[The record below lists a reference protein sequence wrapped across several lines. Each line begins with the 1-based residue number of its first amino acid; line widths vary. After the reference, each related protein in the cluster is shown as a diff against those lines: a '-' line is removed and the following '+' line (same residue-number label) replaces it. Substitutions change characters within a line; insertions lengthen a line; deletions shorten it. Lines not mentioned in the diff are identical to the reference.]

1 MPARETLRIPTRE
14 VVRILA
20 LIFGFY
26 VAVRLL
32 WIAHPVIFLFFLG
45 VLFGLPISQ
54 GADWLAKRGV
64 PRGLGVALILT
75 VFLGLLIG
83 GGIGMA
89 PILRSQSKELQQ
101 RLPEALDKIDAW
113 LGHRANGVLG
123 ILFNQESSGDDTG
136 TVPGITE
143 ADSVGTDTVT
153 TDTVTT
159 DSVTTQPVDSTAR
172 STTGRRTTARSNEV
186 VVGGN
191 LRREITRQM
200 SGAQHSFLHMLTSTF
215 AVTGAF
221 LLVLFIAG
229 YIGLDPHLY
238 HGGVLA
244 LVPTR
249 ERDRAALTLAR
260 LATTLRRWL
269 VTQLIAMVVI
279 GAVTTVFLLSLH
291 VKAAL
296 PLGILAGVSKFIP
309 IVGSIFAAIPAI
321 AMAFID
327 SPHKALL
334 VGISYIL
341 IQFVENH
348 VLVPVL
354 MKRGVNLPPAMT
366 LGIQALMALLFG
378 FLGLLVAVPLLAAI
392 LTIVRTMN
400 EKGLREISEETTLR
414 LPVGDEEI

>member
-1 MPARETLRIPTRE
+1 MPARETIRIQTRD

-26 VAVRLL
+26 AGVRLI

-54 GADWLAKRGV
+54 GADWLQKRRI
-64 PRGLGVALILT
+64 PRGLGVAIILT

-83 GGIGMA
+83 GGVGMA
-89 PILRSQSKELQQ
+89 PILRSQSKELQE

-123 ILFNQESSGDDTG
+123 ILFNQESTGDDTG
-136 TVPGITE
+136 TVPGISETDSV
-143 ADSVGTDTVT
+143 ATDSLGTDSVGTDTLSAPST
-153 TDTVTT
+153 GPQ
-159 DSVTTQPVDSTAR
+159 TQKT
-172 STTGRRTTARSNEV
+172 RSNEV

-221 LLVLFIAG
+221 LLVLFIAA

-244 LVPTR
+244 LVPSR
-249 ERDRAALTLAR
+249 QRDRAALALAR

-279 GAVTTVFLLSLH
+279 GGVTTVFLLSIH

-327 SPHKALL
+327 SPHKALV
-334 VGISYIL
+334 VGIGYIL

-392 LTIVRTMN
+392 LTIVKTMN
-400 EKGLREISEETTLR
+400 EKELREISEETTSR
-414 LPVGDEEI
+414 LPVGDEAI